1 MLEFKIDSENP
12 QLLRIAIA
20 YDLFFENYGVFLDA
34 AVAAEKKDKELV
46 DEMEKLMS
54 LSFGIADLFMLMSEV
69 NQEENPNDNV

>member
-20 YDLFFENYGVFLDA
+20 YDFFFENYGVFLDA

-54 LSFGIADLFMLMSEV
+54 LSFGIADLFMLMLEV
-69 NQEENPNDNV
+69 NQEENSNDNV